1 MQTPTIP
8 QLYLCVDN
16 PEALEHGSLP
26 NYRPQQ
32 TGATIGSQGA
42 DWQLYDSA
50 GSVAISHAAI
60 RWMDGRYV
68 LVDLCGA
75 TYINAHRDPLG
86 KLQLVA
92 LRDGDRLTLG
102 KYRIS
107 VHLETSLLDTR
118 SYGTNHLRELNL
130 GSLLGL
136 DPSALL
142 TQTMIRSHTR
152 RIDAT
157 ALSPDQ
163 VLNAFLGENTQLT
176 STDPLQHLAP
186 LQPDLQPPIELQAT
200 PIRLSTD
207 YAADHS
213 GTVRQAITLPPP
225 TNTPPESPDA
235 TNQRHCE
242 IDP

>member
-42 DWQLYDSA
+42 DWHLYDSA
-50 GSVAISHAAI
+50 GSVATSHAAI
-60 RWMDGRYV
+60 RWIDGRYV

-86 KLQLVA
+86 KLKLVA
-92 LRDGDRLTLG
+92 LRDGDRLKLG

-118 SYGTNHLRELNL
+118 SYGADHLRELNL

-136 DPSALL
+136 DPSAML
-142 TQTMIRSHTR
+142 TQKPISDRTR

-157 ALSPDQ
+157 AMSPDQ
-163 VLNAFLGENTQLT
+163 VLNAFLGENAQLT
-176 STDPLQHLAP
+176 STDPLQHLTP
-186 LQPDLQPPIELQAT
+186 PRSEPEPPIELQAA

-213 GTVRQAITLPPP
+213 GTVRQAITLPSPTKNPP
-225 TNTPPESPDA
+225 RSPDA
-235 TNQRHCE
+235 TGHSE
-242 IDP
+242 TDP

>member
-1 MQTPTIP
+1 MHTPTTP

-42 DWQLYDSA
+42 DWHLYDSA
-50 GSVAISHAAI
+50 GSVATSHAAI

-86 KLQLVA
+86 KLKLVA

-118 SYGTNHLRELNL
+118 TYGADHLRELNL

-142 TQTMIRSHTR
+142 TQTPISDRTRHTNETIR
-152 RIDAT
+152 A
-157 ALSPDQ
+157 PDQ
-163 VLNAFLGENTQLT
+163 VLSAFLGENTQLT
-176 STDPLQHLAP
+176 SSDPLQHLPP
-186 LQPDLQPPIELQAT
+186 LQTEPHPPIELQAT

-207 YAADHS
+207 YATDHS
-213 GTVRQAITLPPP
+213 GTVRQAITLPSP
-225 TNTPPESPDA
+225 TNTPSKSPDA
-235 TNQRHCE
+235 ANRHHLE
-242 IDP
+242 ADP